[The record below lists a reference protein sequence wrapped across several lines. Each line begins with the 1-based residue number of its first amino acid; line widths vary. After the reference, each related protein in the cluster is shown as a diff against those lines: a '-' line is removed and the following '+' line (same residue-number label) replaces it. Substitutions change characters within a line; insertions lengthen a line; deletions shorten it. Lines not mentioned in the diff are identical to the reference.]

1 MDRTPGSGVVGL
13 REATWRRPPW
23 SIPPGRKPAI
33 WRGSLDAVVFGAL
46 IFSWMGGASL
56 PYLSR
61 AYQIGYFSAVAIA
74 LAYGVA
80 IIVFA
85 RRPKVKPVV
94 RVGLSTT
101 PAARR
106 WYGLAFMAP
115 ALLGL
120 SIAFFLHPVSDSAWD
135 QARFT
140 ITYWAAPFAYAA
152 CLSAARMRSNSAVK
166 RAIVGG
172 FAPMFTTSSV
182 GGWWWDGS
190 AWVNA
195 TDAAPPNALRSPDG
209 NYWWTGHVWLAM
221 PPHRRPA

>member
-1 MDRTPGSGVVGL
+1 MEHSAGPEACDLAGVPGS
-13 REATWRRPPW
+13 
-23 SIPPGRKPAI
+23 
-33 WRGSLDAVVFGAL
+33 VVFGAL
-46 IFSWMGGASL
+46 IFSWVGGASL

-106 WYGLAFMAP
+106 WYGLAFVAP

-120 SIAFFLHPVSDSAWD
+120 SIASSFTPYPIPPGIMRGSRSRTGPHRSPTLHAWRLPGCVPIALSSEQSSAGSRRRSRLR
-135 QARFT
+135 QA
-140 ITYWAAPFAYAA
+140 
-152 CLSAARMRSNSAVK
+152 
-166 RAIVGG
+166 VGG
-172 FAPMFTTSSV
+172 GGREHVGLTRRRSS
-182 GGWWWDGS
+182 
-190 AWVNA
+190 
-195 TDAAPPNALRSPDG
+195 T
-209 NYWWTGHVWLAM
+209 
-221 PPHRRPA
+221 